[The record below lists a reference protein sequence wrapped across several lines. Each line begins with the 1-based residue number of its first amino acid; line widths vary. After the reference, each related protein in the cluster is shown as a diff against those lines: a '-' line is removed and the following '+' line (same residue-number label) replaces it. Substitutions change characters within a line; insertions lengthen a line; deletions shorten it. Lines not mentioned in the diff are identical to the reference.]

1 MGRILT
7 RSNLTSSTWVSQ
19 DFYATQLSKFW
30 CQNGLICMHRYDKA
44 SWKFKVHFSLETRM
58 LLHKR
63 EFHALYI
70 LWLCVL
76 DTVQDFLIK
85 LGIKPRLHIVLKIS
99 IFSLNH
105 VIVRPTKIMN
115 NLLNVCKICTFK
127 FIFRHQKSTESF
139 WIFFSEEYLNRRST
153 FINEIFWKLWFLQ
166 YFVF

>member
-7 RSNLTSSTWVSQ
+7 RSNLTSSTSVSQ

-85 LGIKPRLHIVLKIS
+85 LGIKQRLHILKIS

-105 VIVRPTKIMN
+105 VIV
-115 NLLNVCKICTFK
+115 NLPKLWTNVCKICTFK

-139 WIFFSEEYLNRRST
+139 WIFFLWR
-153 FINEIFWKLWFLQ
+153 IFE
-166 YFVF
+166 